1 MPDEPTKQE
10 GPASREEER
19 SFFGEIIETFR
30 KEVVDPFVHFAHA
43 PQALWGIN
51 LSYLL
56 EGIVYFGILTVLG
69 VYLSED
75 VGLSDLHSGWIL
87 SLFTGGITAA
97 MLILGGVADKIGV
110 RKALLA
116 ALGLMVGGR
125 FLLAA
130 SGTFFDYHMGAGS
143 PMFFFVLAGLFL
155 VVVGYG
161 MYQPASYAGVKE
173 FTNKKTAA
181 MGYAM
186 IYAVMNLGAF
196 FSGLISPPVRKGY
209 GIAGVF
215 WVYVGL
221 TILAFLTIFFLLSK
235 RAAEAARAQVK
246 AEDEGFA
253 AEEGGKEEDGGK
265 ESPGDSGG
273 TEEKK
278 EEKRSLKEPVTLLLG
293 TGFALVVVILL
304 ALAIGREI
312 PPLERVYIDYQEIT
326 TRAIRRMKKALV
338 PLEERKPRPGE
349 TVLEPDAILDQA
361 SQAVRKLMDLVE
373 VPKGEGLRIDR
384 SVFPTARASLAGDSD
399 LLSQMAPIPDPRI
412 RLSLPPRDMARA
424 DKALRSHAVLIMA
437 AAYGLEAEVT
447 DQVVE
452 RLRLRLKRVKERII
466 PMDPAD
472 QAEAVRIAALPPA
485 EMLKQ
490 LALRCELTGGRID
503 DFVRP
508 PRNEP
513 FRDFLVREA
522 RTFREIAK
530 GLAEGAGPVAKE
542 FLAERLFFSALFSK
556 DAGDIL
562 HAAGDQE
569 AKPDQKPMLGELG
582 AKLLDRMHET
592 GKALADIFPEAAV
605 APWSVR
611 FKAFFLRYGILA
623 VLGLLL
629 LVGLVRRILVLR
641 PDHPFHNGKFTFF
654 IFSLI
659 PVQTLFAH
667 NWLTMPFYTKRAF
680 GGTFIG
686 NNFELFSNINPILI
700 FFLTPLVAAVTS
712 RAKVYT
718 MMVWGT
724 LVMALP
730 TFLLAFQPSPVF
742 LLTYILFMSIGEA
755 MWSPRFLQ
763 LVAEIAPEG
772 KTGAYMGIAQLPWFL
787 TKVVTG
793 FYSGYFL
800 SQYCP
805 KLGPQSTGMLWFVY
819 GCIALITPSALVA
832 AKGWIAANLEEKH
845 K

>member
-1 MPDEPTKQE
+1 MAEEPVSPERDQAADEGGFFQE
-10 GPASREEER
+10 LMS
-19 SFFGEIIETFR
+19 TLK
-30 KEVVDPFVHFAHA
+30 KELIDPFIHFAKA
-43 PQALWGIN
+43 PRALWGIN

-56 EGIVYFGILTVLG
+56 EGLVYFGILTVLG
-69 VYLSED
+69 KYLSDD
-75 VGLSDLHSGWIL
+75 VGLSDLHAGWVY

-116 ALGLMVGGR
+116 ALGLMVFGR

-130 SGTFFDYHMGAGS
+130 SGTFFEYHLGAGS

-196 FSGLISPPVRKGY
+196 FSGLLSPPIRKSY

-221 TILAFLTIFFLLSK
+221 TFLAFLAVFVLLSK
-235 RAAEAARAQVK
+235 RAAEAARAQVQ
-246 AEDEGFA
+246 EENENFSR
-253 AEEGGKEEDGGK
+253 EEGGEEKEEKEGG
-265 ESPGDSGG
+265 EEEEP
-273 TEEKK
+273 TEEPG
-278 EEKRSLKEPVTLLLG
+278 EKRSLKEPVTILFGVGFAAVVALLLY
-293 TGFALVVVILL
+293 LVIT
-304 ALAIGREI
+304 RNI
-312 PPLERVYIDYQEIT
+312 PPLEKVYLDYQEIT
-326 TRAIRRMKKALV
+326 SKAIREMDKALV
-338 PLEERKPRPGE
+338 PPEKRKPSSPGENLKEPNVVLEEAAQGIRDLAPE
-349 TVLEPDAILDQA
+349 VEPPSGGSYKLD
-361 SQAVRKLMDLVE
+361 
-373 VPKGEGLRIDR
+373 P
-384 SVFPTARASLAGDSD
+384 SVFPMARASLDGDARILVALAGR
-399 LLSQMAPIPDPRI
+399 PDIRE
-412 RLSLPPRDMARA
+412 RLSLKPEVSRGA
-424 DKALRSHAVLIMA
+424 DKFLRSFAVTVMA
-437 AAYGLEAEVT
+437 AAYGLEAEVDGET
-447 DQVVE
+447 LHK
-452 RLRLRLKRVKERII
+452 LRLRLKRVKEEII
-466 PMDPAD
+466 PMDPSDRKDALT
-472 QAEAVRIAALPPA
+472 IAALPPA
-485 EMLKQ
+485 KMLDR
-490 LALRCELTGGRID
+490 LALECEDTAGRID
-503 DFVRP
+503 SLVPP

-513 FRDFLVREA
+513 FRDILIQEA
-522 RTFREIAK
+522 ETFRNI
-530 GLAEGAGPVAKE
+530 GLALERSGVGPVGRR
-542 FLAERLFFSALFSK
+542 FLSERLFFSALLAK
-556 DAGDIL
+556 DAGDMVKV
-562 HAAGDQE
+562 AGDPE
-569 AKPDQKPMLGELG
+569 VKAGGKPLVGKLG
-582 AKLLDRMHET
+582 AHALTRMHEM
-592 GKALADIFPEAAV
+592 GRALADILPEAAV
-605 APWSVR
+605 APWSTR
-611 FKAFFLRYGILA
+611 FRDFLLRYGILS
-623 VLGLLL
+623 
-629 LVGLVRRILVLR
+629 LVGLFFLVGLIWRILHLR

-667 NWLTMPFYTKRAF
+667 NWLTMPYYINRAF
-680 GGTFIG
+680 GGTDVG
-686 NNFELFSNINPILI
+686 ENFEFFSNINPILI
-700 FFLTPLVAAVTS
+700 FVLTPLVAAVTS

-718 MMVWGT
+718 MMVLGT

-730 TFLLAFQPSPVF
+730 TFLLALPPSPVF
-742 LLTYILFMSIGEA
+742 LLVYILLMSVGEA

-805 KLGPQSTGMLWFVY
+805 KLGPQNPGTLWFIY
-819 GCIALITPSALVA
+819 GCIAMLTPLALIA

>member
-1 MPDEPTKQE
+1 MPEEPSIQE
-10 GPASREEER
+10 GQEAREERGFLQEMMA
-19 SFFGEIIETFR
+19 TFR

-43 PQALWGIN
+43 PRALWAIN

-56 EGIVYFGILTVLG
+56 EGLVYFGILTVLG
-69 VYLSED
+69 KYLSED
-75 VGLSDLHSGWIL
+75 VGLSDLHAGWVY

-130 SGTFFDYHMGAGS
+130 SGTFFEYHLGAGS

-196 FSGLISPPVRKGY
+196 FSGLLSPPVRKGY
-209 GIAGVF
+209 GIVGVF
-215 WVYVGL
+215 WVYTGL
-221 TILAFLTIFFLLSK
+221 TFLAFLTIFFLLSR

-246 AEDEGFA
+246 LEDEEFA
-253 AEEGGKEEDGGK
+253 KESGEGKGKEEEGEKAGNGG
-265 ESPGDSGG
+265 
-273 TEEKK
+273 EKA
-278 EEKRSLKEPVTLLLG
+278 EKRSLREPVTLLFGGGL
-293 TGFALVVVILL
+293 TAVVVILL
-304 ALAIGREI
+304 ALVIGREI
-312 PPLERVYIDYQEIT
+312 PPLEKVYLDYQEIT
-326 TRAIRRMKKALV
+326 SRAIRRMDKSLV
-338 PLEERKPRPGE
+338 PLEKLKPAPGE
-349 TVLEPDAILDQA
+349 TIMEPDRILEQA
-361 SQAVRKLMDLVE
+361 GLAVGKLAGQVKPPSGKDYKL
-373 VPKGEGLRIDR
+373 DR
-384 SVFPTARASLAGDSD
+384 SAFPLARASLKGDSE
-399 LLSQMAPIPDPRI
+399 LLLLLAGVGDPRS
-412 RLSLPPRDMARA
+412 RLVIPKAGADPA
-424 DKALRSHAVLIMA
+424 DKVLRSHAVLVMA
-437 AAYGLEAEVT
+437 AAYGLEAPV
-447 DQVVE
+447 DAKVVHD
-452 RLRLRLKRVKERII
+452 LRLRLKRVKGEDII
-466 PMDPAD
+466 PMDRAD
-472 QAEAVRIAALPPA
+472 REAAVRIAGLPPA
-485 EMLKQ
+485 EMVEQ
-490 LALRCELTGGRID
+490 LARRFESTGIRMDEFI
-503 DFVRP
+503 P
-508 PRNEP
+508 PPMNQP
-513 FRDFLVREA
+513 FRDVMIREA
-522 RTFREIAK
+522 ETYRTIARVLAG
-530 GLAEGAGPVAKE
+530 GLGPVARK
-542 FLAERLFFSALFSK
+542 FLAERLFFSALLSK
-556 DAGDIL
+556 DAGDL
-562 HAAGDQE
+562 VHKAG
-569 AKPDQKPMLGELG
+569 KPGVKPSERPLLGKLG
-582 AKLLDRMHET
+582 AKTLDRMHEM
-592 GKALADIFPEAAV
+592 GKALAGILPEAAV
-605 APWSVR
+605 APWNVR
-611 FKAFFLRYGILA
+611 FKAFLFRYGIL
-623 VLGLLL
+623 VLLGLFF
-629 LVGLVRRILVLR
+629 LVGLVWRILVLR
-641 PDHPFHNGKFTFF
+641 PDHPFHNVKFTFF

-667 NWLTMPFYTKRAF
+667 NWLTMPYYINRAF
-680 GGTFIG
+680 GGTAVG
-686 NNFELFSNINPILI
+686 DNFEFFSNINPILI

-718 MMVWGT
+718 MMVLGT

-800 SQYCP
+800 SLYCP
-805 KLGPQSTGMLWFVY
+805 KLGPQNTQTLWFIY
-819 GCIALITPSALVA
+819 GCIALVTPAALMA
-832 AKGWIAANLEEKH
+832 AKGWIGASLEEKH